1 VGRRLAAL
9 LLVSV
14 SAVSCASRTSG
25 FGPASAE
32 RASSALAAWQEVV
45 AAADA
50 VADANLLYEAAVSQ
64 KVFRTSG
71 TLAIR
76 LRGQDLEGTLAGPFG
91 SPIATYREGVLSGDK
106 ISPISLPARQLRAIL
121 SGTWVGAAPEV
132 SGVRGAETLLQW
144 SGGERVDA
152 VFDVEARRVVSL
164 RVARADG
171 ELDASYSG
179 RRDPWPEE
187 LEIREKRTGSKLRL
201 KRIAFEG
208 LP

>member
-1 VGRRLAAL
+1 VGRRLAGL

-14 SAVSCASRTSG
+14 SAVSCASRPPG
-25 FGPASAE
+25 FFPASAE
-32 RASSALAAWQEVV
+32 RATAALAAWQEVV

-76 LRGQDLEGTLAGPFG
+76 LRGRSLEGTLAGPFG
-91 SPIATYREGVLSGDK
+91 SPIATYREGVLSGEK
-106 ISPISLPARQLRAIL
+106 IAPIALPANQMRAIL
-121 SGTWVGAAPEV
+121 SGTWSGPAPEV
-132 SGVRGAETLLQW
+132 SGMRGAETLLRW
-144 SGGERVDA
+144 NGAERVNA

-171 ELDASYSG
+171 QVDTLYTG
-179 RRDPWPEE
+179 RRDPWPEQI
-187 LEIREKRTGSKLRL
+187 EIREKRTGSRLRL